1 MELRGNWRIPT
12 EILAGA
18 GRVSELPARVRNAGI
33 ARVLIVTDP
42 GVAGLPF
49 FAGIVA
55 SFETAG
61 IATAVF
67 KDLHPDPLAEDVA
80 AGAAAYKAHDAQ
92 AVIAVGGGSGLD
104 CGKSIALAVSTSR
117 PLWDF
122 EITLPTP
129 ALDAPLPPI
138 FAVPTTAGTGS
149 EVGRATVVI
158 DTAKRRKYI
167 LLHAQML
174 PRLVVLDPELTYG
187 LPAFVTAWTGMDA
200 LAHSLEAYYATFYH
214 PIADGIALE
223 GMRLVKENLI
233 TAVNEPKNPEARMNM
248 LAAAS
253 MGATAF
259 QKALGAIHS
268 LSHPIGAR
276 FHAHHGLTNAVL
288 MPYVLAFN
296 RPVVEAK
303 IARAA
308 QALGIENGFDGFLH
322 WVLELRTSL
331 NIPHTLEGLKVTPEA
346 LEELAEEAVLDPNTP
361 DNPRVADKADYLR
374 ILQAAMA
381 GHLAGLEA

>member
-12 EILAGA
+12 EILAGP
-18 GRVSELPARVRNAGI
+18 GRIAELPERVKAAGI
-33 ARVLIVTDP
+33 SRVLVVTDP

-49 FAGIVA
+49 CAA
-55 SFETAG
+55 LLDNLKQTG
-61 IATAVF
+61 IAAALF
-67 KDLHPDPLAEDVA
+67 KDVHPDPQAADVA
-80 AGAAAYKAHDAQ
+80 AGAAAYKAHGAQ
-92 AVIAVGGGSGLD
+92 AIIAMGGGSGLD
-104 CGKSIALAVSTSR
+104 CGKSIGLAVSTSR

-122 EITLPTP
+122 EITLATPT
-129 ALDAPLPPI
+129 LDSPIPPI

-149 EVGRATVVI
+149 EVGRASVVI
-158 DTAKRRKYI
+158 DTEKRRKYI

-174 PRLVVLDPELTYG
+174 PQLVILDPELTYG
-187 LPAFVTAWTGMDA
+187 LPPFITAWTGMDA
-200 LAHSLEAYYATFYH
+200 LAHSLEAFYGAFYH
-214 PIADGIALE
+214 PIADGIAIE

-233 TAVNEPKNPEARMNM
+233 LAVNEPRNTVARMNM
-248 LAAAS
+248 QAAAS

-296 RPVVEAK
+296 RPFIEAR
-303 IARAA
+303 IAYAA
-308 QALGIENGFDGFLH
+308 QALGIPNGFDGFLN
-322 WVLELRTSL
+322 WILELRAAL
-331 NIPHTLEGLKVTPEA
+331 NIPHTIDALKVTPDA
-346 LEELAEEAVLDPNTP
+346 LEDLAAEAVADPNTP
-361 DNPRVADKADYLR
+361 DNPRPATQADMLR

-381 GHLAGLEA
+381 GTLTGLSD

>member
-18 GRVSELPARVRNAGI
+18 GRIAELPARVRGTGI
-33 ARVLIVTDP
+33 DRVLIVTDP

-49 FAGIVA
+49 FAGIVE
-55 SFETAG
+55 SFEKAG

-80 AGAAAYKAHDAQ
+80 AGAAAYKAHNAQ

-129 ALDAPLPPI
+129 AVDAPLPPI

-214 PIADGIALE
+214 PVADGIALE
-223 GMRLVKENLI
+223 GMRLVKENLL

-308 QALGIENGFDGFLH
+308 QALGIGNGFDGFLK
-322 WVLELRTSL
+322 WVLDLRTAL

-361 DNPRVADKADYLR
+361 DNPRVANKADYLR

-381 GHLAGLEA
+381 GNLAGLEE

>member
-18 GRVSELPARVRNAGI
+18 GRIAELPERVKAAGVT
-33 ARVLIVTDP
+33 RVLVVTDP
-42 GVAGLPF
+42 GVAGQPF
-49 FAGIVA
+49 FAGILA
-55 SFETAG
+55 SLERAG
-61 IATAVF
+61 IAATIF
-67 KDLHPDPLAEDVA
+67 KDLHPDPQAGDVA
-80 AGAAAYKAHDAQ
+80 AGAAAYKAHNAE
-92 AVIAVGGGSGLD
+92 AIIAIGGGSGLD
-104 CGKSIALAVSTSR
+104 CGKSVGLAVSTSR

-122 EITLPTP
+122 EITLATP
-129 ALDAPLPPI
+129 DLDRPIPPI

-158 DTAKRRKYI
+158 DTGKRRKYI

-174 PRLVVLDPELTYG
+174 PRLVILDPELTYG
-187 LPAFVTAWTGMDA
+187 LPPFITAWTGMDA
-200 LAHSLEAYYATFYH
+200 LAHSLEAFYGPFYH
-214 PIADGIALE
+214 PIADGIAIE
-223 GMRLVKENLI
+223 GMRLVKENLV
-233 TAVNEPKNPEARMNM
+233 TAVNEPHNPVARMNM

-288 MPYVLAFN
+288 MPYVLSFN
-296 RPVVEAK
+296 RPFIEAK
-303 IARAA
+303 IAYAA
-308 QALGIENGFDGFLH
+308 QALGIPNGFDGFLA
-322 WVLELRTSL
+322 WILALRAEL
-331 NIPHTLEGLKVTPEA
+331 NIPNTLDSLKVTPDA
-346 LEELAEEAVLDPNTP
+346 LEELAAEAFADPNTP
-361 DNPRVADKADYLR
+361 DNPRPATAADMLR

-381 GHLAGLEA
+381 GTLSGLGD

>member
-18 GRVSELPARVRNAGI
+18 GRIAELPERVGALGVK
-33 ARVLIVTDP
+33 RVLVVTDP

-49 FAGIVA
+49 LAGILA
-55 SFETAG
+55 ALEKAG
-61 IATAVF
+61 IAPALF
-67 KDLHPDPLAEDVA
+67 KDLHPDPQQQAVL
-80 AGAAAYKAHDAQ
+80 AGAAAYKAHGAE
-92 AVIAVGGGSGLD
+92 AIIAIGGGSGLD
-104 CGKSIALAVSTSR
+104 CGKSIGLAVSTSR

-122 EITLPTP
+122 EITQATP
-129 ALDAPLPPI
+129 VLDSPIPPI

-158 DTAKRRKYI
+158 DTEKRRKYI

-174 PRLVVLDPELTYG
+174 PRLVILDPELTYG
-187 LPAFVTAWTGMDA
+187 LPAAITAWTGMDA
-200 LAHSLEAYYATFYH
+200 LAHCLEAYYGPFYH
-214 PIADGIALE
+214 PIADGIAIE
-223 GMRLVKENLI
+223 GMRLVKDNLI
-233 TAVNEPKNPEARMNM
+233 TAFSAPRNTAARMNM

-259 QKALGAIHS
+259 QKALGVIHS

-288 MPYVLAFN
+288 MPYALAFN
-296 RPVVEAK
+296 RPFIEAK
-303 IARAA
+303 MAAAA
-308 QALGIENGFDGFLH
+308 QSLGLANGFDGFLS
-322 WVLELRTSL
+322 WVLELRSAL
-331 NIPHTLEGLKVTPEA
+331 NIPHTIEALKVTPDA
-346 LEELAEEAVLDPNTP
+346 LEELAAEAVADPNTP
-361 DNPRVADKADYLR
+361 DNPRPATQADMLR

-381 GHLAGLEA
+381 GTLAGLGD

>member
-18 GRVSELPARVRNAGI
+18 GRIAELPGRVQRAGI
-33 ARVLIVTDP
+33 SRALIVTDP
-42 GVAGLPF
+42 GVAKLPF
-49 FAGIVA
+49 FAGIVD
-55 SFETAG
+55 SFAKTG
-61 IATAVF
+61 IEVAVF
-67 KDLHPDPLAEDVA
+67 HDLHPDPLAEDVA
-80 AGAAAYKAHDAQ
+80 AGAAAYKAHQAQ
-92 AVIAVGGGSGLD
+92 AVVAVGGGSGLD

-122 EITLPTP
+122 EITKSTP

-158 DTAKRRKYI
+158 DTAQRRKYI

-174 PRLVVLDPELTYG
+174 PGLVILDPELTYG
-187 LPAFVTAWTGMDA
+187 LPAMITAWTGMDA
-200 LAHSLEAYYATFYH
+200 LAHSLEAYYADYYH

-223 GMRLVKENLI
+223 GMRLVKENLL
-233 TAVNEPKNPEARMNM
+233 TAVNEPRNTAARMNM

-259 QKALGAIHS
+259 QKALGAIHA

-296 RPVVEAK
+296 RPAVEAK

-308 QALGIENGFDGFLH
+308 QALDIANGFDGFLR
-322 WVLELRTSL
+322 WVLELREKL
-331 NIPHTLEGLKVTPEA
+331 NIPHTLEGLKVPPEA
-346 LEELAEEAVLDPNTP
+346 LAELAAEAVADPNTP
-361 DNPRVADKADYLR
+361 DNPRVASAEDYLR
-374 ILQAAMA
+374 ILKAAMA
-381 GHLAGLEA
+381 GNLAGLEA

>member
-1 MELRGNWRIPT
+1 MSLRGNWRIPT

-18 GRVSELPARVRNAGI
+18 GRIAELPARVKAAGLTN
-33 ARVLIVTDP
+33 VLLVTDP
-42 GVAGLPF
+42 GVAGLAF
-49 FAGIVA
+49 IAGIIEGLKLEGIEVA
-55 SFETAG
+55 L
-61 IATAVF
+61 F
-67 KDLHPDPLAEDVA
+67 KDLHPDPLYADIM
-80 AGAAAYKAHDAQ
+80 AGAAAYKIHGAQ

-104 CGKSIALAVSTSR
+104 TGKSIALAVSTSK

-122 EITLPTP
+122 EITLAGPE
-129 ALDAPLPPI
+129 LDRPLPPI

-158 DTAKRRKYI
+158 DPDKQRKYI

-174 PRLVVLDPELTYG
+174 PRLVILDPELTYG
-187 LPAFVTAWTGMDA
+187 LPASITAWTGMDA

-214 PIADGIALE
+214 PVADGIALE
-223 GMRLVKENLI
+223 GMRLVKDNLL
-233 TAVNEPKNPEARMNM
+233 TAVIEPRHEDARMNM
-248 LAAAS
+248 LVAAS

-259 QKALGAIHS
+259 QKALGAIHA
-268 LSHPIGAR
+268 LAHPIGAR

-308 QALGIENGFDGFLH
+308 QALGIENGFDGFFD
-322 WVLELRTSL
+322 WILRLRDQL
-331 NIPHTLEGLKVTPEA
+331 NIPHTLEALKVTPES
-346 LEELAEEAVLDPNTP
+346 LEGLAEEAVLDPNTP
-361 DNPRVADKADYLR
+361 DNPRIASKEDYLR
-374 ILQAAMA
+374 ILKAAMS
-381 GHLAGLEA
+381 GVFTGLGD

>member
-18 GRVSELPARVRNAGI
+18 GRIAELPERVKAAGI
-33 ARVLIVTDP
+33 TRVLVVTDP

-49 FAGIVA
+49 LTAILDGLKAAGIEPA
-55 SFETAG
+55 L
-61 IATAVF
+61 F
-67 KDLHPDPLAEDVA
+67 KDLHPDPQLADVL
-80 AGAAAYKAHDAQ
+80 AGAAAYKAHKAE
-92 AVIAVGGGSGLD
+92 AIIAIGGGSGLD
-104 CGKSIALAVSTSR
+104 CGKTIGLAVSTSR

-122 EITLPTP
+122 EITLATP
-129 ALDAPLPPI
+129 EIDSPIPPI

-158 DTAKRRKYI
+158 DTEKRRKYI

-174 PRLVVLDPELTYG
+174 PRLVILDPELTYG
-187 LPAFVTAWTGMDA
+187 LPPFITAWTGMDA
-200 LAHSLEAYYATFYH
+200 LAHCLEAFYGPFYH
-214 PIADGIALE
+214 PIADGIAIE
-223 GMRLVKENLI
+223 GMRLVKENLQL
-233 TAVNEPKNPEARMNM
+233 AVDEPKNTAARMNM
-248 LAAAS
+248 QAAAS

-296 RPVVEAK
+296 RPLIEDK
-303 IARAA
+303 IAYAA
-308 QALGIENGFDGFLH
+308 RALGIPGGFDGFLN

-331 NIPHTLEGLKVTPEA
+331 KIPHTIDALKVTPDA
-346 LEELAEEAVLDPNTP
+346 LEDLAAEAVADPNTP
-361 DNPRVADKADYLR
+361 DNPRPATQADMLR

-381 GHLAGLEA
+381 GTLTGLGD

>member
-12 EILAGA
+12 DILAGA
-18 GRVSELPARVRNAGI
+18 GRIAELPERVTALGLKRAL
-33 ARVLIVTDP
+33 VVTDP

-49 FAGIVA
+49 FASILA
-55 SFETAG
+55 ALEATG

-67 KDLHPDPLAEDVA
+67 SDLHPDPQHQDIL
-80 AGAAAYKAHDAQ
+80 AGATAYKAHKAETI
-92 AVIAVGGGSGLD
+92 IAIGGGSGLD
-104 CGKSIALAVSTSR
+104 CGKSIGLAVSTTR

-122 EITLPTP
+122 EITLTGP
-129 ALDAPLPPI
+129 ALDTPIPPI

-158 DTAKRRKYI
+158 DTEKRRKYI

-174 PRLVVLDPELTYG
+174 PRLVILDPELTYG
-187 LPAFVTAWTGMDA
+187 LPPFITAWTGMDA
-200 LAHSLEAYYATFYH
+200 LAHCLEAFYGPFYH
-214 PIADGIALE
+214 PIADGIAIE
-223 GMRLVKENLI
+223 GMRLVKNNLQL
-233 TAVNEPKNPEARMNM
+233 AVNEPKNTAARMNM
-248 LAAAS
+248 QAAAS

-296 RPVVEAK
+296 RPVIEDK
-303 IARAA
+303 IAYAA
-308 QALGIENGFDGFLH
+308 QALGIPGGFDGFLS
-322 WVLELRTSL
+322 WILELRAAL
-331 NIPHTLEGLKVTPEA
+331 NIPHTIDALKVTPDA
-346 LEELAEEAVLDPNTP
+346 LEDLAAEAVADPNTP
-361 DNPRVADKADYLR
+361 DNPRPATQADMLR

-381 GHLAGLEA
+381 GTLTGLGD